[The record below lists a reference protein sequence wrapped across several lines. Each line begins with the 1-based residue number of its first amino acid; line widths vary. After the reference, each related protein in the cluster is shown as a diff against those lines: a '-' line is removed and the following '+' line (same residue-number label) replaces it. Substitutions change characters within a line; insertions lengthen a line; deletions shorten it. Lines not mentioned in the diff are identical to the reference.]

1 MTLNLRANLPV
12 DDNDSHF
19 AYSAGDW
26 STLAGSTRQFE
37 GSVHVT
43 NNVGATVAFAYQGV
57 SLTNMFFLA
66 RGPRRLRSR
75 KFIPPA
81 YV

>member
-12 DDNDSHF
+12 DDSDPHF

-26 STLAGSTRQFE
+26 STLAGSTRQFD

-43 NNVGATVAFAYQGV
+43 NNVGATVVFAYQGA
-57 SLTNMFFLA
+57 SIANTSFLA
-66 RGPRRLRSR
+66 RNPRFSC
-75 KFIPPA
+75 
-81 YV
+81 VD